1 MCCAISINAKVNIGG
16 KELASGKSFTSSSG
30 VGITAGKISLSGSTL
45 TLDGVTMTSSSAC
58 IDITDDPTLSIV
70 VKGTNNLT
78 TVDYFAIRLTG
89 NITITGGQSD
99 VLNVKASSTA
109 AWPAIR
115 LWKSPT
121 LTINGCTIKAQGPS
135 GGIVGYQ
142 DSGNYEGSVTIKGAD
157 VECSSNGTESPIR
170 RIKSLTLNGSEISSP
185 SGAAYN
191 SSRLAICTSAT
202 SSTEVKSTVKITSI
216 KYPIYIKGIQVTGRN
231 KNDILGDGKVYLA
244 DATNFYVVYFNGA
257 TIDAGAKNAVA
268 VDNVC
273 TKNVYCTFSGTN
285 KFTSST
291 DVFDMRG
298 KGQITFDND
307 EAAAAIVNI
316 NCTGTSNCD
325 AVFIGSDVTHFKIDK
340 NLIINATTKGA
351 YAIRSYSKQ
360 FTINKSGITAT
371 GGSYTYHGAI
381 FSNAEASLT
390 GAFIET
396 PTWGAYNANVKG
408 YTSYSDRNSTSAS
421 LANTVNVFIGEDYGV
436 KVCGI
441 GVNSTNY
448 STLNTTLKNKG
459 YVTAGTVDFN
469 NNYSIVESSY
479 NYGVEFNGAKVNYP
493 GNIVSSKVNVVIEFA
508 GDNTLTATYT
518 GSGNYPAFICTQN
531 LYFRKRNDLLGSKA
545 TITSTGNA
553 FYSEKNLEFWGTD
566 ITAKSNHE
574 RCADIGGSVT
584 VDDSHIKLQSSKY
597 AIKNATSLTL
607 DGSYVRDRSAYNK
620 TNKYYTDK
628 NGAALAN
635 AEFYRGYGLLIKGT
649 EVTREN
655 CTTYGYS
662 HVNKTLTA
670 SSNFTTSDTSTDPI
684 ILSYIPLNILV
695 KSGKTINYICQGDGN
710 PIKAY
715 DNLTIT
721 CEGTGAL
728 NLDATSGYAAINIWG
743 DGTTVTL
750 KNANL
755 TTKGYNGINGLNTK
769 LIIDGGNI
777 DINSFAN
784 SIYNIA
790 SLELKNVGIATPA
803 GATFNASK
811 KTIVDNKGDIV
822 TGHLVFKNVVYAL
835 EIGDSKV
842 MTANKDNI
850 PVAGGSAKF
859 DPETNTLTLN
869 NATITS
875 TANRQAINS
884 EIPLTVNLIGTTN
897 LNINNNYAIE
907 CTKDLTIKSA
917 SGVSGRLNITTNSYC
932 IAGRAKTVIKDC
944 IVRATTNGSS
954 SNGIYGYN
962 NGSSQLTIDNA
973 DVEVKTSSGK
983 AITGFTYF
991 STNKVYFENPVKGKY
1006 NTSTKCVENAN
1017 GVAAKEVS
1025 FKTGTDPHTVA
1036 PTVSSKEI
1044 AVSGATSSTIKLS
1057 WTAANDN
1064 LTPADKMEYFLT
1076 VTNMSNTSDF
1086 KEIKVIG
1093 QTSYELSGLHEET
1106 EYKITMR
1113 AYDEDGY
1120 WVAYNDKTA
1129 KTIKYVDTVSPTLP
1143 ADATISKS
1151 NLTHNSVEL
1160 SWNAAS
1166 DNITAPAS
1174 LMYEISYAIKSTGTV
1189 VAQVYNTGDKTT
1201 TKLTGLLPETTY
1213 EVTMDVF
1220 DEAGNESY
1228 YEKLTF
1234 TTLEAPDETKP
1245 ELPTD
1250 AEITASDITATSVK
1264 LSWTAATDDKTP
1276 ANKIKYEIGYGIKDA
1291 MTGDVQYTTGTT
1303 SFEFTGLKPETTY
1316 EFNIAAVDEA
1326 GNFVEYATFSVT
1338 TLAEV
1343 DETAPALPADATITV
1358 KEAADNSLTLSW
1370 NAASD
1375 NKTGAEYLRYEIN
1388 INSDGSWKTVASL
1401 MGVTEYKI
1409 EGLEPGTSYKI
1420 MIFVSDDSGNE
1431 ASYDTLTTSTTG
1443 TNAIEAILAADP
1455 DVKMYNTS
1463 GVLVGKNYRGVVII
1477 NGKKYIKK

>member
-1 MCCAISINAKVNIGG
+1 MCTISINAKVNIGG

-30 VGITAGKISLSGSTL
+30 VGITTGKISLSGSTL
-45 TLDGVTMTSSSAC
+45 TLDGVSMTSSSAC
-58 IDITDDPTLSIV
+58 IDITDAPTLSIV

-78 TVDYFAIRLTG
+78 TVDFFAIRLTG

-99 VLNVKASSTA
+99 VLNVKASTTDT
-109 AWPAIR
+109 WPAIR

-157 VECSSNGTESPIR
+157 VECSSDGTYSPIR
-170 RIKSLTLNGSEISSP
+170 RIKSLTLDGSEISSP

-202 SSTEVKSTVKITSI
+202 STTEVKSTVKITSI
-216 KYPIYIKGIQVTGRN
+216 KYPVYIKGVQVTGRN
-231 KNDILGDGKVYLA
+231 KGDILGDGKVTLGE
-244 DATNFYVVYFNGA
+244 TNSYYDIYFRNA
-257 TIDAGAKNAVA
+257 TINAGAQNAIY
-268 VDNVC
+268 VDANC
-273 TKNVYCTFSGTN
+273 EKNVFCTFSGTN
-285 KFTSST
+285 TFTSSI
-291 DVFDMRG
+291 DVFNFRS
-298 KGQITFDND
+298 KRQVIFDNESD
-307 EAAAAIVNI
+307 VTAKVNVS
-316 NCTGTSNCD
+316 CTGTSNND
-325 AVFIGSDVTHFKIDK
+325 AIYVHSDVTFFAIRK
-340 NLIINATTKGA
+340 NLAITASTKGS
-351 YAIRSYSKQ
+351 YAIRTLAKEFSISKSS
-360 FTINKSGITAT
+360 INAT
-371 GGSYTYHGAI
+371 GGSYGNHGAI
-381 FSNAEASLT
+381 YSKAEAQLD
-390 GAFIET
+390 GVFFET
-396 PTWGAYNANVKG
+396 PTWAAYNANVSG
-408 YTSYSDRNSTSAS
+408 YTSYGNRNSTSAS
-421 LANTVNVFIGEDYGV
+421 AIAQTVNVSLGEDYGV
-436 KVCGI
+436 MICGT

-448 STLNTTLKNKG
+448 ST
-459 YVTAGTVDFN
+459 
-469 NNYSIVESSY
+469 I
-479 NYGVEFNGAKVNYP
+479 
-493 GNIVSSKVNVVIEFA
+493 GNIVKNNGYLKSGSISFHLSSNGNYLVLNNASLSFA
-508 GDNTLTATYT
+508 GNVIQTKGDIEIDLFGTNTLTGTDD
-518 GSGNYPAFICTQN
+518 YPAIWVGKD
-531 LYFRKRNDLLGSKA
+531 LYMRYFNDNNPAKA
-545 TITSTGNA
+545 TITSRSNAIYTGGNFRA
-553 FYSEKNLEFWGTD
+553 NNVD
-566 ITAKSNHE
+566 ITAKSTVANTCIYSE
-574 RCADIGGSVT
+574 GSVSIENSQMSLT
-584 VDDSHIKLQSSKY
+584 GIKY
-597 AIKNATSLTL
+597 AISGASSVAL
-607 DGSYVRDRSAYNK
+607 DESYVRDHSSYNK
-620 TNKYYTDK
+620 SSKYYVDNK
-628 NGAALAN
+628 GNALAS
-635 AEFYRGYGLLIKGT
+635 AQIYRGYGLLIKGT
-649 EVTREN
+649 EVTRSN
-655 CTTYGYS
+655 ASTYGYD
-662 HVNKTLTA
+662 HATKTLTA

-1388 INSDGSWKTVASL
+1388 INSDGSWKTAASL

-1431 ASYDTLTTSTTG
+1431 TSYDTLTTSTTG